1 MNLFKKI
8 LYKIMGRKVPEK
20 RKEIPVTVINSYKNI
35 AVQGRRRR
43 RYSSENSNYVSI
55 DDTPFIPSH
64 RSDDISYSNDS
75 SSIHDSPSFGG
86 GSFGGGGSS
95 SSWNDSSSSSSDSSS
110 SDSGSSNGGGDG
122 GGGGD

>member
-20 RKEIPVTVINSYKNI
+20 RKELPVTVINSYKNI

-43 RYSSENSNYVSI
+43 YISENSNYVSI
-55 DDTPFIPSH
+55 DDTPFISSH
-64 RSDDISYSNDS
+64 RSDDISYNHDNPSN
-75 SSIHDSPSFGG
+75 HDSPSFGG

-95 SSWNDSSSSSSDSSS
+95 SSWDDSSSSSSDSGS
-110 SDSGSSNGGGDG
+110 SGSSNSGGSSSD
-122 GGGGD
+122 